1 MSTMRIL
8 YQSMTPVND
17 LPNYAQALERHAQR
31 VCSPGTEVVLHGM
44 PAEFFEGS
52 SPTEVYRYPYAKH
65 KIASAVLD
73 IGRRA
78 EVEGYD
84 AYVLGSFSE
93 PFLAELRSTLNITVT
108 SMAESCALVAC
119 SLAEKFAFV
128 SLSPVSA
135 RRLRTIIDKH
145 QLTPRVSG
153 FHALPR
159 PVNEHALNAA
169 FADPT
174 ALIQNF
180 SEAARSAIDQGAD
193 LVVPAEGVLTEVLF
207 FGGLHSLE
215 GATVLDCVGTTLCH
229 TETLVN
235 LRQRAGMSVGRRWA
249 WLQPPAELVDRI
261 NRNLARPSS

>member
-1 MSTMRIL
+1 MRIL
-8 YQSMTPVND
+8 YQSMTPVHD
-17 LPNYAQALERHAQR
+17 LPNYAQALKRHAEKL
-31 VCSPGTEVVLHGM
+31 CSPATEVVLNGM

-78 EVEGYD
+78 EAEGYD

-93 PFLAELRSTLNITVT
+93 PFLPELRSVLGIPVT
-108 SMAESCALVAC
+108 SMAESCALIAC

-128 SLSPVSA
+128 SLSQVSA
-135 RRLRTIIDKH
+135 RRLKAIVEKH
-145 QLTPRVSG
+145 GLTSRVSG

-169 FADPT
+169 FGDPA
-174 ALIQNF
+174 ALIANF
-180 SEAARSAIDQGAD
+180 SEAARAAIDEGAD

-207 FGGLHSLE
+207 FGGLASLD
-215 GATVLDCVGTTLCH
+215 GATVMDCVGATLCH

-235 LRQRAGMSVGRRWA
+235 LHRRGGMGVGRRWA
-249 WLQPPAELVDRI
+249 WLQPPPELLERLD
-261 NRNLARPSS
+261 RNLAKRPS